1 VVGAAK
7 GRGFSF
13 FGIKAWGMPP
23 KGQVTGGWGCAA
35 EERGFLCLKNKTWA
49 WGMSPKGQV
58 TGVGFGWWGCAAE
71 ERGFLCFKSKD
82 RGMLPKVQVTGGW
95 LWVVGVC
102 CCGRW
107 VFVCWE

>member
-1 VVGAAK
+1 MVGAAK

-49 WGMSPKGQV
+49 WGMSPKCQV
-58 TGVGFGWWGCAAE
+58 TGWVLGGGGVLPRSVVFCVSRVRTGACYPRFRSLGVGCGW
-71 ERGFLCFKSKD
+71 
-82 RGMLPKVQVTGGW
+82 
-95 LWVVGVC
+95 
-102 CCGRW
+102 
-107 VFVCWE
+107 